1 MDVMTLA
8 QLGEKT
14 NLDPQT
20 VLAYRDAWLLFIPA
34 IRVGGSVAFPAE
46 ATEVIS
52 TIHALKN
59 SGQSDTAITAA
70 LEEQYPVTVIAS
82 QPIANPGPMTNSATS
97 TPVTGLLQDVDA
109 GYRSLNTELNQI
121 REDLGKTA
129 SEQRAIQIQQLLTGV
144 AASTSRTLE
153 PLGVMQTEL
162 TQIRQVIG
170 MLAGRIDHQQAAVT
184 SDRAELAVMIDAL
197 RDRLPDQAPGITGE
211 LNAVRLE
218 LAELRASLPGGES
231 QPALRTMTGELG
243 TIREQLTD
251 LHKERRHMITL
262 LSALQ
267 DNLAQLQIEL
277 ADARQ
282 QARIPAPAHSLL
294 EMVAAGAGFS
304 GIEHETGSLR
314 TPRRLGHQ
322 GK

>member
-34 IRVGGSVAFPAE
+34 IRVGGSIGFPAE

-52 TIHALKN
+52 TIHALKS
-59 SGQSDTAITAA
+59 SGQSDAAITAA

-82 QPIANPGPMTNSATS
+82 QPIANSSPMTNAATS

-144 AASTSRTLE
+144 AANTSRTLE

-162 TQIRQVIG
+162 TQIRQAIG
-170 MLAGRIDHQQAAVT
+170 MLAGRIDRQQATVT
-184 SDRAELAVMIDAL
+184 SDRAELAATIDAL
-197 RDRLPDQAPGITGE
+197 RERLPTQAPGI
-211 LNAVRLE
+211 
-218 LAELRASLPGGES
+218 
-231 QPALRTMTGELG
+231 TGELG

-251 LHKERRHMITL
+251 LHKERRYMITL

-267 DNLAQLQIEL
+267 DNLAQLHIEL

-282 QARIPAPAHSLL
+282 QASIPAPAHPLL
-294 EMVAAGAGFS
+294 EMVAVGAGF
-304 GIEHETGSLR
+304 GEIEHETGSLR

>member
-34 IRVGGSVAFPAE
+34 IRVGGSIGFPAE

-52 TIHALKN
+52 TIHALKS
-59 SGQSDTAITAA
+59 SGQSDAAITAA

-82 QPIANPGPMTNSATS
+82 QPIANSSPMTNAATS

-144 AASTSRTLE
+144 AANTSRTLE

-162 TQIRQVIG
+162 TQIRQAIG
-170 MLAGRIDHQQAAVT
+170 MLAGRIDRQQATVT
-184 SDRAELAVMIDAL
+184 SDRAELAATIDAL
-197 RDRLPDQAPGITGE
+197 RERLPTQAPGI
-211 LNAVRLE
+211 
-218 LAELRASLPGGES
+218 
-231 QPALRTMTGELG
+231 TGELG

-251 LHKERRHMITL
+251 LHKERRYMITL

-267 DNLAQLQIEL
+267 DNLAQLHIEL

-282 QARIPAPAHSLL
+282 QASIPAPAHPLL
-294 EMVAAGAGFS
+294 EMVAVGAGFGES
-304 GIEHETGSLR
+304 EHETGSLR